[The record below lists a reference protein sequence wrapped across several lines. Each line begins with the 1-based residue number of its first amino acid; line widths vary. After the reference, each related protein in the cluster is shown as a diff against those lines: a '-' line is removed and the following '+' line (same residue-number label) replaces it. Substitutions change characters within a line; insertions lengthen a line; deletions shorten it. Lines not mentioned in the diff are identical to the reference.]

1 MLFKILLGRAVEGKC
16 SYGALQ
22 MRSGDAPSTMGTA
35 PSSEVI
41 AVDPDQVFVHEYTF
55 AYLCLQLSSG
65 HWIGFASIAEP
76 RIPLSRR
83 VFSTDSPASQ
93 VTKGLRPRG
102 QRPEDAERVGG

>member
-1 MLFKILLGRAVEGKC
+1 MPQVQWEQHHPVKSSPSIQIKC
-16 SYGALQ
+16 LS
-22 MRSGDAPSTMGTA
+22 MNTPSR
-35 PSSEVI
+35 I
-41 AVDPDQVFVHEYTF
+41 
-55 AYLCLQLSSG
+55 LCLQLSSG

-93 VTKGLRPRG
+93 VTKGLRPKG